1 MKPLTNLQTVKLF
14 AKVNGRDVLP
24 EIKLPRTKGRGKD
37 LGPRDLKEK
46 KLREDLLKELRK
58 LKFSGQIDF
67 WRIENSLPA
76 YHSLPDFFIISLRKQ
91 CAWFVELKA
100 IGGVIKKGQS
110 KFAASCKLVG
120 LNHIFAYS
128 VEQVLELI

>member
-1 MKPLTNLQTVKLF
+1 MKKLTNLQTVKLY
-14 AKVNGRDVLP
+14 AKVNRRDILP
-24 EIKLPRTKGRGKD
+24 GIKLPRTKGRGKD

-58 LKFSGQIDF
+58 IKFSGQIDF

-100 IGGVIKKGQS
+100 VGGAIRKGQT
-110 KFAASCKLVG
+110 KFAESCKLVG
-120 LNHIFAYS
+120 LNHLFAYS

>member
-1 MKPLTNLQTVKLF
+1 M
-14 AKVNGRDVLP
+14 
-24 EIKLPRTKGRGKD
+24 PRLKSRGKD
-37 LGPRDLKEK
+37 LGPRNLKEK

-100 IGGVIKKGQS
+100 VGGVIRAGQL
-110 KFAASCKLVG
+110 KFAQNCKLVG
-120 LNHIFAYS
+120 LNHLFAYS
-128 VEQVLELI
+128 IEQVLELI